1 MDNDSILD
9 VYLFENMQLL
19 DKLESVLLECEKNA
33 GFSTEDIA
41 DIFRIL
47 HTVKGSSAMMNFDSI
62 ANLSHALEDL
72 FDFLR
77 SHSSRREDH
86 QKISDLVFTSLDII
100 KAEIS
105 KIQNN
110 GLPDGDVSDI
120 IKKVRDFHEILTG
133 RKPEPPV
140 PTDQPAVAME
150 SGKALTGE
158 EKGFK
163 AHVIFQKECKM
174 ENIRALGLVKSIEPL
189 SAAIVTVPADLLG
202 EHSDDEIISNGLT
215 VYFLSSEPQEAL
227 VKKIRETFFI
237 QTFDLEEMGSE
248 ESARIFGVNNEGK
261 VPESHDIHE
270 IHEADAEI
278 STASAHK
285 TQDVSGPAKQSY
297 LSVHLGKLD
306 MLMDIVG
313 EIVITEATVTRNPKV
328 LDLHL
333 ESFEKASRQLHKL
346 TEELQDIVMSIR
358 MVPVSATFHKMERI
372 VRDMSNKFSKK
383 ASLEIV
389 GEDTELDKNVL
400 DNLSD
405 PLMHLIRNSMD
416 HGLEPSEERV
426 KLGKDPIGKI
436 GLEARNSGS
445 DVLITV
451 SDDGRGLNK
460 DKLIDKGIAKGLIKK
475 PKSEVTD
482 KEAYALI
489 FAPGFSTKEVV
500 TEFSGRGVGMDVVM
514 RNIEKIGGAL
524 SVDSTPGKGMSVIMQ
539 IPLTLAIIDGMQ
551 VSVGGS
557 PYIIPLLSIRESFKP
572 KKGDCFSD
580 PDGHE
585 MIYIRGNCYPII
597 RLHKAFNIETG
608 VTEFEQGIL
617 VTVET
622 QSQVYCLFVD
632 ELVGEQKTVVKPIPA
647 YITKSLRFTKCLAG
661 CTILGDGSISL
672 ILDYQRVY
680 CKNSITG

>member
-1 MDNDSILD
+1 MANDSILD

-19 DKLESVLLECEKNA
+19 DKLESVLLECEKKA

-77 SHSSRREDH
+77 GHSSRREDH

-105 KIQNN
+105 KIQNS
-110 GLPDGDVSDI
+110 GLPDGDVSGI
-120 IKKVRDFHEILTG
+120 IKQVRDFHQILTG
-133 RKPEPPV
+133 RKPEPSASA
-140 PTDQPAVAME
+140 DQAAEAADAAMD
-150 SGKALTGE
+150 GVKGLTGE
-158 EKGFK
+158 EKAYK
-163 AHVIFQKECKM
+163 AHVVFQKECKM
-174 ENIRALGLVKSIEPL
+174 ENIRALGLVKAIEPL
-189 SAAIVTVPADLLG
+189 CASIVTVPKELLD
-202 EHSDDEIISNGLT
+202 EHSDDEIISSGLT
-215 VYFLSSEPQEAL
+215 VYILSSEPQGNL
-227 VKKIRETFFI
+227 IKKIRETFFL
-237 QTFDLEEMGSE
+237 QTFEFNDLNPA
-248 ESARIFGVNNEGK
+248 ESSKIFGVK
-261 VPESHDIHE
+261 QESKAQ
-270 IHEADAEI
+270 EAE
-278 STASAHK
+278 TAPAVASVK
-285 TQDVSGPAKQSY
+285 TQDTPGVAKQSY
-297 LSVHLGKLD
+297 LSVNLGKLD
-306 MLMDIVG
+306 LLMDIVG
-313 EIVITEATVTRNPKV
+313 EIVITEATVSKNPQV
-328 LDLHL
+328 LGLHL
-333 ESFEKASRQLHKL
+333 EGFDKASRQLHKL

-372 VRDMSNKFSKK
+372 VRDMSNKFDKK
-383 ASLEIV
+383 ARLEIV

-405 PLMHLIRNSMD
+405 PLMHLIRNAMD
-416 HGLEPSEERV
+416 HGLEPSEERIR
-426 KLGKDPIGKI
+426 LGKDPIGKI
-436 GLEARNSGS
+436 GLEARNAGS
-445 DVLITV
+445 DVLITI

-460 DKLIDKGIAKGLIKK
+460 NALIEKGIAKGLIKK

-489 FAPGFSTKEVV
+489 FAAGFSTKEQV

-514 RNIEKIGGAL
+514 RNIEKIGGSL

-557 PYIIPLLSIRESFKP
+557 SYILPLLSIRESFKP

-580 PDGHE
+580 PDGRE
-585 MIYIRGNCYPII
+585 MIYIRGECFPII
-597 RLHKAFNIETG
+597 RLHEAFNIETDI
-608 VTEFEQGIL
+608 TDFEQGIL
-617 VTVET
+617 VTLET
-622 QSQVYCLFVD
+622 QTQVYCLFVD
-632 ELVGEQKTVVKPIPA
+632 QLVGEQKTVVKPIPA
-647 YITKSLRFTKCLAG
+647 YIIKALNSIKCLAG

-672 ILDYQRVY
+672 ILDINGLLQ
-680 CKNSITG
+680 K

>member
-1 MDNDSILD
+1 MANDSLLD

-19 DKLESVLLECEKNA
+19 DKLESLLLECEKKP
-33 GFSTEDIA
+33 GFSSEDIA

-47 HTVKGSSAMMNFDSI
+47 HTVKGSSAMMNFDSV

-86 QKISDLVFTSLDII
+86 EKISDLVFKSLDII

-105 KIQNN
+105 KIQMG
-110 GLPDGDVSDI
+110 GLPDGDVSGI
-120 IKKVRDFHEILTG
+120 IREVRDYHQVLTG
-133 RKPEPPV
+133 RKPEPPAAEN
-140 PTDQPAVAME
+140 PAKGMALE
-150 SGKALTGE
+150 NSQSLTGE
-158 EKGFK
+158 EAGYKV
-163 AHVIFQKECKM
+163 HVVFQPECKM
-174 ENIRALGLVKSIEPL
+174 ENIRALGLVKSIEPMC
-189 SAAIVTVPADLLG
+189 AAIITEPSDLLG
-202 EHSDDEIISNGLT
+202 EHSDDEIIANGLT
-215 VYFLSSEPQEAL
+215 VYMLSLESKDSL
-227 VKKIRETFFI
+227 TKKMRETFFI
-237 QTFDLEEMGSE
+237 QNLTAEELSPE
-248 ESARIFGVNNEGK
+248 EITTVFNVKNDTK
-261 VPESHDIHE
+261 PDT
-270 IHEADAEI
+270 DAAIPAAVQKAAE
-278 STASAHK
+278 TVGA
-285 TQDVSGPAKQSY
+285 AKQSY
-297 LSVHLGKLD
+297 LSVNLGKLD

-313 EIVITEATVTRNPKV
+313 EIVITEATVTKNPKV

-333 ESFEKASRQLHKL
+333 ESFDKASRQLHKL

-372 VRDMSNKFSKK
+372 VRDMSGKFDKK
-383 ASLEIV
+383 ARLDIV

-416 HGLEPSEERV
+416 HGLEPSEERTR
-426 KLGKDPIGKI
+426 LGKDPVGTVR
-436 GLEARNSGS
+436 LEARNSGS
-445 DVLITV
+445 DVLITI

-460 DKLIDKGIAKGLIKK
+460 DKLIEKGIAKGLIKK

-489 FAPGFSTKEVV
+489 FAPGFSTKEQV

-514 RNIEKIGGAL
+514 RNIEKIGGSL
-524 SVDSTPGKGMSVIMQ
+524 SVDSTPGQGMSVVMQ

-551 VSVGGS
+551 VSVGS
-557 PYIIPLLSIRESFKP
+557 SHYIVPLLSIRESFKP
-572 KKGDCFSD
+572 KKGDCFTD
-580 PDGHE
+580 PDGRE
-585 MIYIRGNCYPII
+585 MIYLRGSCYPII
-597 RLHKAFNIETG
+597 RLHQAFEIETD
-608 VTEFEQGIL
+608 VTDFEQGIL

-632 ELVGEQKTVVKPIPA
+632 KLVGEQKTVVKPIPT
-647 YITKSLRFTKCLAG
+647 YILKALRCTKCLAG

-672 ILDYQRVY
+672 ILDINGLLQ
-680 CKNSITG
+680 K

>member
-1 MDNDSILD
+1 MANDSILD
-9 VYLFENMQLL
+9 VYLYENMQLL
-19 DKLESVLLECEKNA
+19 DKLESLLLECEKRS
-33 GFSTEDIA
+33 GFSDEDIA

-77 SHSSRREDH
+77 SHSSRQEDH
-86 QKISDLVFTSLDII
+86 KKISDLVFTSLDII

-110 GLPDGDVSDI
+110 GLPDGDVSGI
-120 IKKVRDFHEILTG
+120 ISQIRDYHQILTG
-133 RKPEPPV
+133 RKPEPPA
-140 PTDQPAVAME
+140 DSDKPACQTPGCSQE
-150 SGKALTGE
+150 LTGE
-158 EKGFK
+158 EKGYK
-163 AHVIFQKECKM
+163 AHVVFQPDCKM
-174 ENIRALGLVKSIEPL
+174 ENIRALGLVKSIE
-189 SAAIVTVPADLLG
+189 SMCAAIVTVPADLLG
-202 EHSDDEIISNGLT
+202 DHSDDDIIANGFT
-215 VYFLSSEPQEAL
+215 VNMLSLESQDAL
-227 VKKIRETFFI
+227 VKKIRETFFL
-237 QTFDLEEMGSE
+237 QTFEFDDLDAEETEKIFDLKTNETKTVQANQGTPPV
-248 ESARIFGVNNEGK
+248 SAPNKI
-261 VPESHDIHE
+261 PESLG
-270 IHEADAEI
+270 
-278 STASAHK
+278 T
-285 TQDVSGPAKQSY
+285 AKQSY
-297 LSVHLGKLD
+297 LSVNLNKLD

-328 LDLHL
+328 LSLHL
-333 ESFEKASRQLHKL
+333 ESFDKAARQLQKL

-372 VRDMSNKFSKK
+372 VRDMSNKFDKK
-383 ASLEIV
+383 AQLEII

-416 HGLEPSEERV
+416 HGLEPSDERV
-426 KLGKDPIGKI
+426 KLGKDPVGTVR
-436 GLEARNSGS
+436 LEARNSGS

-460 DKLIDKGIAKGLIKK
+460 DKLIEKGIAKGLIKK
-475 PKSEVTD
+475 PKSEITD

-489 FAPGFSTKEVV
+489 FAPGFSTKEKV

-514 RNIEKIGGAL
+514 RNIQKIGGSL
-524 SVDSTPGKGMSVIMQ
+524 SVDSTPGQGMSVVMQ
-539 IPLTLAIIDGMQ
+539 IPLTLAIIDGME

-572 KKGDCFSD
+572 KKGDCFAD
-580 PDGHE
+580 PDGRE
-585 MIYIRGNCYPII
+585 MIYLRGNCYPII
-597 RLHKAFNIETG
+597 RLHEAFNIETNI
-608 VTEFEQGIL
+608 TDFEQGIL

-647 YITKSLRFTKCLAG
+647 YITKALKCVKCIAG

-672 ILDYQRVY
+672 ILDINGFLQ
-680 CKNSITG
+680 K

>member
-1 MDNDSILD
+1 MANDSLLD

-19 DKLESVLLECEKNA
+19 DKLESVLLECEKNS
-33 GFSTEDIA
+33 GFSSEDIA

-47 HTVKGSSAMMNFDSI
+47 HTIKGSSAMMNFDSI
-62 ANLSHALEDL
+62 AGLSHALEDL

-77 SHSSRREDH
+77 AHSSRREDH

-105 KIQNN
+105 KIQMG
-110 GLPDGDVSDI
+110 GLPDGDVSGI
-120 IKKVRDFHEILTG
+120 IKQVRDFHQVLTG
-133 RKPEPPV
+133 RKAEPPA
-140 PTDQPAVAME
+140 PAVQSAE
-150 SGKALTGE
+150 AASAAANALTGE
-158 EKGFK
+158 EKAFK
-163 AHVIFQKECKM
+163 AHVLFQKECKM
-174 ENIRALGLVKSIEPL
+174 ENIRALGLVKSIEPMCA
-189 SAAIVTVPADLLG
+189 SVATVPADLLG
-202 EHSDDEIISNGLT
+202 EHSDDEIISNGLI
-215 VYFLSSEPQEAL
+215 VYILSAESAESL
-227 VKKIRETFFI
+227 TKKIRETFFI
-237 QTFDLEEMGSE
+237 QNFILDELNAEEAAGV
-248 ESARIFGVNNEGK
+248 FGVKKDEVK
-261 VPESHDIHE
+261 AP
-270 IHEADAEI
+270 DAEAE
-278 STASAHK
+278 TAAAVLK
-285 TQDVSGPAKQSY
+285 TQETTGMVKQSY
-297 LSVHLGKLD
+297 LSVNLAKLD

-313 EIVITEATVTRNPKV
+313 EIVITEATVTKNPKV

-333 ESFEKASRQLHKL
+333 ESFDKSSRQLHKL

-372 VRDMSNKFSKK
+372 VRDMSNKFNKK
-383 ASLEIV
+383 ARLEII

-405 PLMHLIRNSMD
+405 PLMHLIRNCMD
-416 HGLEPSEERV
+416 HGLESAEDREQ
-426 KLGKDPIGKI
+426 LGKDPVGTIR
-436 GLEARNSGS
+436 LEARNAGS

-460 DKLIDKGIAKGLIKK
+460 DKLIEKGIAKGLIKK
-475 PKSEVTD
+475 PKAEVTD

-489 FAPGFSTKEVV
+489 FNPGFSTKEQV

-514 RNIEKIGGAL
+514 RNIEKIGGSL

-557 PYIIPLLSIRESFKP
+557 SYIIPLLSIRESFKP
-572 KKGDCFSD
+572 KKGDCFAD
-580 PDGHE
+580 PDGRE

-597 RLHKAFNIETG
+597 RLHEAFHIETDI
-608 VTEFEQGIL
+608 TAFEQGIL

-622 QSQVYCLFVD
+622 QTQTYCLFVD
-632 ELVGEQKTVVKPIPA
+632 ELVGEQKTVVKPIPI
-647 YITKSLRFTKCLAG
+647 YIIRALRCTKCLAG

-672 ILDYQRVY
+672 ILDINGLLQ
-680 CKNSITG
+680 K

>member
-1 MDNDSILD
+1 MANDSLLD

-19 DKLESVLLECEKNA
+19 DKLESVLLECEKKSS
-33 GFSTEDIA
+33 FSAEDIA
-41 DIFRIL
+41 DIFRVL

-62 ANLSHALEDL
+62 AGLSHALEDL

-77 SHSSRREDH
+77 GHSSRREDH
-86 QKISDLVFTSLDII
+86 HKISDLVFQSLDVI

-120 IKKVRDFHEILTG
+120 IKQVRDFHQILTG
-133 RKPEPPV
+133 RKPEPAVSDEPAAAQTV
-140 PTDQPAVAME
+140 PGATQ
-150 SGKALTGE
+150 ALAGD

-163 AHVIFQKECKM
+163 AHVIFQQECKM
-174 ENIRALGLVKSIEPL
+174 ENIRALGLVKSIEPVCP
-189 SAAIVTVPADLLG
+189 AIVTVPADLLG
-202 EHSDDEIISNGLT
+202 DHSDDEIIANGFT
-215 VYFLSSEPQEAL
+215 VYMLSLQPKEAL
-227 VKKIRETFFI
+227 IKKIRETFFI
-237 QTFDLEEMGSE
+237 QTFQFDELSSE
-248 ESARIFGVNNEGK
+248 ETAKIFGVKSDVKETEVNTEAVTTVANNK
-261 VPESHDIHE
+261 TP
-270 IHEADAEI
+270 EI
-278 STASAHK
+278 SGA
-285 TQDVSGPAKQSY
+285 AKQSY
-297 LSVHLGKLD
+297 LSVNLSKLD

-313 EIVITEATVTRNPKV
+313 EIVITEATVIKNPKV
-328 LDLHL
+328 LGLHL
-333 ESFEKASRQLHKL
+333 ESFDKASRQLHKL

-372 VRDMSNKFSKK
+372 VRDMSNKFDKK
-383 ASLEIV
+383 AQLEII

-416 HGLEPSEERV
+416 HGLESSEDRV
-426 KLGKDPIGKI
+426 KAGKNPVGTIR
-436 GLEARNSGS
+436 LEARNSGS
-445 DVLITV
+445 DVLITI

-460 DKLIDKGIAKGLIKK
+460 NKLIEKGIAKGLIKK

-489 FAPGFSTKEVV
+489 FAPGFSTKEEV

-514 RNIEKIGGAL
+514 SNIEKIGGSL
-524 SVDSTPGKGMSVIMQ
+524 SVDSTPGQGMSVIMQ

-557 PYIIPLLSIRESFKP
+557 SYIIPLLSIRESFKP
-572 KKGDCFSD
+572 KQGECFAD
-580 PDGHE
+580 PDGRE
-585 MIYIRGNCYPII
+585 MIWLRGNCYPII
-597 RLHKAFNIETG
+597 RLHKAFNIETD
-608 VTEFEQGIL
+608 VTDFEKGIL

-632 ELVGEQKTVVKPIPA
+632 ELVGEQKTVVKPIPT
-647 YITKSLRFTKCLAG
+647 YITKALRYTKCLAG

-672 ILDYQRVY
+672 ILDINGLLQ
-680 CKNSITG
+680 K